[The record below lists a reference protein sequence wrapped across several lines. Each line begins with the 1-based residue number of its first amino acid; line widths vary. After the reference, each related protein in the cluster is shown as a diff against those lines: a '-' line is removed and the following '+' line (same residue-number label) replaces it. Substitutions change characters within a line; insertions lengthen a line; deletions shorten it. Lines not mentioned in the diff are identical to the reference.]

1 MIFMADTSHPFAQ
14 VVEDIG
20 LPVEQLLTPNERSE
34 RGSPMII
41 WGNRGKRVCDIGG
54 FVLIPRV
61 ERFELGGRITMVK
74 WLWFIA
80 VFDGR

>member
-1 MIFMADTSHPFAQ
+1 MVSY
-14 VVEDIG
+14 
-20 LPVEQLLTPNERSE
+20 LE

-61 ERFELGGRITMVK
+61 ERFELGGRITIVK